1 MISCQNLKVTNF
13 QTVKEVSPDNCAPVL
28 LHKAKNP
35 GNIDDCSDL
44 GFFADDERSQPM
56 NWEMDFSTYETK
68 RFLEDLDKPDDD
80 MFTNVRPVEA
90 TKAPG

>member
-13 QTVKEVSPDNCAPVL
+13 QTVKEISPDNCAPVL

-44 GFFADDERSQPM
+44 GFLQMTS
-56 NWEMDFSTYETK
+56 
-68 RFLEDLDKPDDD
+68 
-80 MFTNVRPVEA
+80 EA
-90 TKAPG
+90 NR